1 MVANMTYD
9 EARLAIILRAQAFT
23 HPDFSQSRIKYPNAP
38 QFQVP
43 ATGLWSDIN
52 ILWGQSF
59 VAGLADTPCTRR
71 TGVVSIN
78 CYARPDTHEVKI
90 TQLAEAWL
98 KHFEYLSIDN
108 LEFMQGSIQNLGMGT
123 DFWQYNVS
131 VNFRVN

>member
-23 HPDFSQSRIKYPNAP
+23 HTDFSQSRIKYPNAP

-43 ATGLWSDIN
+43 TTGLWSDIN

-71 TGVVSIN
+71 TGVVSLN

-98 KHFEYLSIDN
+98 KHFEYFGIGQ
-108 LEFMQGSIQNLGMGT
+108 LEFLQGQVQNLGNNG
-123 DFWQYNVS
+123 DFLQYNIS
-131 VNFRVN
+131 IGYRVN